1 MTELDIDHRSRR
13 DFLRSLPA
21 AAAAGFAVTDSFAPA
36 QSAQPAGSAS
46 SYQLFTAGAIQA
58 DIKALQ
64 MSPGNNNLVTDSNF
78 TVALTVESGKS
89 AKEFEWHEGRDHVL
103 QVLSGSTVVEVGGN
117 PQNGHSITPG
127 EWRAPVSE
135 GATAL
140 TINQGDIL
148 VIPRNTPHRRTTSGT
163 VALLLISPQG
173 TAA

>member
-1 MTELDIDHRSRR
+1 MSKLDIHQRGRR
-13 DFLRSLPA
+13 NFLRSLPA

-46 SYQLFTAGAIQA
+46 PYRLFTAGTIQA
-58 DIKALQ
+58 DIQALQ

-103 QVLSGSTVVEVGGN
+103 QVFSGSTVVEVGGN
-117 PQNGHSITPG
+117 PRNGHSVGPG
-127 EWRAPVSE
+127 EWRAPASE

-140 TINQGDIL
+140 TVNQGDIL